1 MAIIHNIQ
9 AFTSRKPARS
19 TSLVVGSETQKHPQQ
34 QQQQQWIYVCKE
46 NSFSFLKVEPKHV
59 NLNTPIFTKQ
69 HGPPSSSSQAGYKG
83 ALQATSES
91 SERSSSLQ
99 QHHHH
104 HHHHHLP
111 RPQSSGTTSLYSMS
125 LSNIESAVARRRRFI
140 WPLSYKKKR
149 TTIAQMQGPI
159 IDSVQEQVHMLMGA
173 HKQKDDADSS
183 TPPLLD
189 TPHSIPSSRSGL
201 EKDERHNK
209 LSSSTTFT
217 RSHATTTN
225 HNKVSRTQLGII

>member
-19 TSLVVGSETQKHPQQ
+19 TSLVVGSETQHP
-34 QQQQQWIYVCKE
+34 QQQWIYVCKE
-46 NSFSFLKVEPKHV
+46 NSFSFLKAEPKHV

-69 HGPPSSSSQAGYKG
+69 HGPPSSSSQAGYKVM
-83 ALQATSES
+83 LQATSES

-99 QHHHH
+99 HHHH
-104 HHHHHLP
+104 HHHHLLP
-111 RPQSSGTTSLYSMS
+111 RPQSSGTTSLCSMS

-173 HKQKDDADSS
+173 HKQKDDPNSS
-183 TPPLLD
+183 TPPPLN

-209 LSSSTTFT
+209 VSSSTFT
-217 RSHATTTN
+217 RSHASK
-225 HNKVSRTQLGII
+225 HNKVSCTELGII

>member
-19 TSLVVGSETQKHPQQ
+19 TSLVVGAETQHP
-34 QQQQQWIYVCKE
+34 QQQWIYVCKE
-46 NSFSFLKVEPKHV
+46 NSFSFLKVEPKHA

-83 ALQATSES
+83 MLQATSATSES
-91 SERSSSLQ
+91 SERSSSLHQ
-99 QHHHH
+99 HHHHHH

-111 RPQSSGTTSLYSMS
+111 RPQSSGTTSLCSMS

-149 TTIAQMQGPI
+149 STIAQMQGPI

-173 HKQKDDADSS
+173 HKQKDDPDAS
-183 TPPLLD
+183 TPAPLD

-201 EKDERHNK
+201 EKEERHNNK
-209 LSSSTTFT
+209 VSSSTFT
-217 RSHATTTN
+217 RSHATN
-225 HNKVSRTQLGII
+225 HNKVSRTELGIT

>member
-19 TSLVVGSETQKHPQQ
+19 TSLVVGSETQHP
-34 QQQQQWIYVCKE
+34 QQQWIYVCKE
-46 NSFSFLKVEPKHV
+46 NSFNFLKVEPKHV
-59 NLNTPIFTKQ
+59 NLNTTIFTKQ
-69 HGPPSSSSQAGYKG
+69 HGPPSSSSSQAGYKG
-83 ALQATSES
+83 VLQATSES
-91 SERSSSLQ
+91 SGRSSSLQ
-99 QHHHH
+99 

-173 HKQKDDADSS
+173 HKQKDDPNSS
-183 TPPLLD
+183 TPPPLD

-209 LSSSTTFT
+209 LSSSTFT
-217 RSHATTTN
+217 RSHATN
-225 HNKVSRTQLGII
+225 HNKVSRT